1 MKRRCLKQRGFT
13 LLELMIVLVVLGI
26 LASVALPSYQNYVK
40 SSRARAA
47 TADLV
52 ALSAAVENI
61 FQRTLSYPNSINLEE
76 LKTWRPSN
84 EKFFVYSYSPDDT
97 YTLTATGQG
106 PMTGCKL
113 ILKHNDRNDG
123 NRNVSKDACG
133 FDSW

>member
-52 ALSAAVENI
+52 ALSAAVENV
-61 FQRTLSYPNSINLEE
+61 FQRTLTYPSGLEDIN
-76 LKTWRPSN
+76 TWRPSN
-84 EKFFVYSYSPDDT
+84 DDFFDYEYDYSTDNT
-97 YTLTATGQG
+97 YTLTAKGKNA
-106 PMTGCKL
+106 MAGCDL
-113 ILKHNDRNDG
+113 SLTQDNTRT
-123 NRNVSKDACG
+123 VTSKQDCG